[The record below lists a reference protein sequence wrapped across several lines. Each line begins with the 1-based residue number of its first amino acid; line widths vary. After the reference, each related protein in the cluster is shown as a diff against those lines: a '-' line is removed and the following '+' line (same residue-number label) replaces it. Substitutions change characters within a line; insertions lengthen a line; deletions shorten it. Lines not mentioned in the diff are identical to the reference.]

1 MEEDKDKKK
10 KKEESKLAKLKK
22 KISNLINFLTNDIW
36 RLDSQDVSGK
46 RNIFYNGLKAI
57 IMTVRNTMELQLN
70 VRAASLTY
78 RTLLSL
84 VPGLAVLFA
93 VARGFG
99 LLNIIK
105 GQLSTYFPGQE
116 EILLQVTEFIDNSLE
131 HAQGGVFAGVGVIV
145 LLYTVFILFSDIE
158 NNFNT
163 IWQLSKGRTIQ
174 RRISDYFALIFIMP
188 IFIVL
193 NSALTIMISSSTVYF
208 DAFSYILN
216 PLVTQVLNILPFFII
231 ILVLTLLYK
240 FMPNTKV
247 KFVNALIAGFV
258 AGTAL
263 QIFQLVYISG
273 QLWITKYNAIYG
285 SFAALP
291 LLLLWM
297 QLSWNIVLM
306 GVELSFSLQNI
317 RKFYFEKETK
327 NISRR
332 YNDFFTIL
340 IASLIAKRF
349 ATEKSPLTV
358 DEISEKHAIPIRLT
372 NQIIDLLQEL
382 QIISPTPDGED
393 EDVMAYQP
401 AFDINLMSVK
411 LLMSKIDVY
420 GSESF
425 RIDADIEFKSH
436 WDALMRS
443 RESLYSVEGDVLLK
457 DL

>member
-1 MEEDKDKKK
+1 MEK
-10 KKEESKLAKLKK
+10 KKENNKKKDESNFSKLKA
-22 KISNLINFLTNDIW
+22 KISNLIDFLTYDIW
-36 RLDSQDVSGK
+36 RLDSQELSGK
-46 RNIFYNGLKAI
+46 RNIFYNGLKAV
-57 IMTVRNTMELQLN
+57 IMTVRNSLELRLN
-70 VRAASLTY
+70 ARAASLTY

-99 LLNIIK
+99 LQNIIRNEM
-105 GQLSTYFPGQE
+105 STYFPGQQE
-116 EILLQVTEFIDNSLE
+116 VLLQVIEFIDNSLQ
-131 HAQGGVFAGVGVIV
+131 HAQGGVFAGVGVII
-145 LLYTVFILFSDIE
+145 LLYTVFILLSDIE

-163 IWQLSKGRTIQ
+163 IWQISKGRSIQ
-174 RRISDYFALIFIMP
+174 RRASDYFALIFILP

-193 NSALTIMISSSTVYF
+193 NSALTLMISSSTMYF

-216 PLVTQVLNILPFFII
+216 PLVTQVLNILPFLII
-231 ILVLTLLYK
+231 ILALTLLYK

-247 KFVNALIAGFV
+247 KFTNALIAGLV

-263 QIFQLVYISG
+263 QIFQLIYISG
-273 QLWITKYNAIYG
+273 QIWITKYNAIYG

-291 LLLLWM
+291 LLLLWL

-317 RKFYFEKETK
+317 RKFYFEKETR

-340 IASLIAKRF
+340 ITSIIAKRF
-349 ATEKSPLTV
+349 ATEKKPLTA
-358 DEISEKHAIPIRLT
+358 DDISENYAIPIRLT
-372 NQIIDLLQEL
+372 HQILDLLEEL
-382 QIISPTPDGED
+382 QIITPTPCDDD
-393 EDVMAYQP
+393 EDVMAFQP

-411 LLMSKIDVY
+411 SLMSKIDAY
-420 GSESF
+420 GSENFKIDKDVKF
-425 RIDADIEFKSH
+425 RSH
-436 WDALMRS
+436 WDALMES
-443 RESLYSVEGDVLLK
+443 RKSLYNKEDDRLLK

>member
-1 MEEDKDKKK
+1 MEEKKDKKK
-10 KKEESKLAKLKK
+10 KEEGNLSKLKAK
-22 KISNLINFLTNDIW
+22 ITYLINFLTYDIW

-57 IMTVRNTMELQLN
+57 IMTIRNSMELQLN

-93 VARGFG
+93 VGRGFG
-99 LLNIIK
+99 LQNIIK
-105 GQLSTYFPGQE
+105 GQMSTYFPGQQDV
-116 EILLQVTEFIDNSLE
+116 LLQVTEFIDNSLE
-131 HAQGGVFAGVGVIV
+131 HAQGGVFAGVGVII

-163 IWQLSKGRTIQ
+163 IWQISKGRSIQ
-174 RRISDYFALIFIMP
+174 RRVSDYFALIFILP

-193 NSALTIMISSSTVYF
+193 NSALSLMISSSTMYF
-208 DAFSYILN
+208 DALSYILN

-231 ILVLTLLYK
+231 ILTLTLLYK

-247 KFVNALIAGFV
+247 KFINALIAGLV

-263 QIFQLVYISG
+263 QLFQLVYISG

-291 LLLLWM
+291 LLLLWL

-317 RKFYFEKETK
+317 RKFNFERETK

-340 IASLIAKRF
+340 ITSLIAKRF
-349 ATEKSPLTV
+349 ATEKRPLTA

-382 QIISPTPDGED
+382 QIISPTPDEVDD
-393 EDVMAYQP
+393 EIMAFQP

-411 LLMSKIDVY
+411 LLMSKIDTY

-425 RIDADIEFKSH
+425 RIDADVEFKSH

-443 RESLYSVEGDVLLK
+443 RESLYSVEGDELLK

>member
-1 MEEDKDKKK
+1 MEEKKDKKK
-10 KKEESKLAKLKK
+10 KEEGNLSKLKAK
-22 KISNLINFLTNDIW
+22 ITYLINFLTYDIW

-57 IMTVRNTMELQLN
+57 IMTIRNSMELQLN

-84 VPGLAVLFA
+84 VPGLVVLFA
-93 VARGFG
+93 VGRGFG
-99 LLNIIK
+99 LQNIIK
-105 GQLSTYFPGQE
+105 GQMSTYFPGQQDV
-116 EILLQVTEFIDNSLE
+116 LLQVTEFIDNSLE
-131 HAQGGVFAGVGVIV
+131 HAQGGVFAGVGVII

-163 IWQLSKGRTIQ
+163 IWQISKGRSIQ
-174 RRISDYFALIFIMP
+174 RRVSDYFALIFILP

-193 NSALTIMISSSTVYF
+193 NSALSLMISSSTMYF
-208 DAFSYILN
+208 DALSYILN

-231 ILVLTLLYK
+231 ILTLTLLYK

-247 KFVNALIAGFV
+247 KFINALIAGLV

-263 QIFQLVYISG
+263 QLFQLVYISG

-291 LLLLWM
+291 LLLLWL

-317 RKFYFEKETK
+317 RKFNFERETK

-340 IASLIAKRF
+340 ITSLIAKRF
-349 ATEKSPLTV
+349 ATEKRPLTA

-382 QIISPTPDGED
+382 QIISPTPDEVDD
-393 EDVMAYQP
+393 EIMAFQP

-411 LLMSKIDVY
+411 LLMSKIDTY

-425 RIDADIEFKSH
+425 RIDADVEFKSH

-443 RESLYSVEGDVLLK
+443 RESLYSVEGDELLK

>member
-1 MEEDKDKKK
+1 
-10 KKEESKLAKLKK
+10 
-22 KISNLINFLTNDIW
+22 
-36 RLDSQDVSGK
+36 
-46 RNIFYNGLKAI
+46 
-57 IMTVRNTMELQLN
+57 MTVRNTMELQLN

-349 ATEKSPLTV
+349 AMEKLPLTV
-358 DEISEKHAIPIRLT
+358 DEISEKHSIPIRLT

-443 RESLYSVEGDVLLK
+443 RESLYSVDGDVLLK

>member
-1 MEEDKDKKK
+1 MKEEKDKKK
-10 KKEESKLAKLKK
+10 DEKSKLSKLKIK
-22 KISNLINFLTNDIW
+22 VSNLIDFLTYDIW

-46 RNIFYNGLKAI
+46 RNIFYNGLRAV
-57 IMTVRNTMELQLN
+57 IMTIRNSMELKLN

-99 LLNIIK
+99 LQNIIK
-105 GQLSTYFPGQE
+105 GELFSYFPGQQE
-116 EILLQVTEFIDNSLE
+116 MLLQVTEFIDNSLK
-131 HAQGGVFAGVGVIV
+131 HAQGGVFAGVGVIL

-163 IWQLSKGRTIQ
+163 IWQLSKGRSIQ
-174 RRISDYFALIFIMP
+174 RRVSDYFALIFIMP
-188 IFIVL
+188 VFIVL
-193 NSALTIMISSSTVYF
+193 NSTLTLMISSSTVYF
-208 DAFSYILN
+208 DVFSFILN
-216 PLVTQVLNILPFFII
+216 PLVTQLLNILPYFII

-263 QIFQLVYISG
+263 QIFQMIYISG

-317 RKFYFEKETK
+317 RAFYFEEETK

-340 IASLIAKRF
+340 ITSLIAKRF
-349 ATEKSPLTV
+349 AEEKQPLTIK
-358 DEISEKHAIPIRLT
+358 EISEKHAIPIRLT
-372 NQIIDLLQEL
+372 NQIIDLLLEL
-382 QIISPTPDGED
+382 QIISSTPSGED
-393 EDVMAYQP
+393 EDIMAFQP

-411 LLMSKIDVY
+411 LLMRKIDSY
-420 GSESF
+420 GAENF
-425 RIDADIEFKSH
+425 RIDKDVEYSSH
-436 WDALMRS
+436 WDALMLS
-443 RESLYSVEGDVLLK
+443 RESFYSADNDQLLK

>member
-349 ATEKSPLTV
+349 AMEKLPLTV
-358 DEISEKHAIPIRLT
+358 DEISEKHSIPIRLT

-382 QIISPTPDGED
+382 QIISPTPDEED
-393 EDVMAYQP
+393 PDVMAFQP

-425 RIDADIEFKSH
+425 KIDADIEFKSH